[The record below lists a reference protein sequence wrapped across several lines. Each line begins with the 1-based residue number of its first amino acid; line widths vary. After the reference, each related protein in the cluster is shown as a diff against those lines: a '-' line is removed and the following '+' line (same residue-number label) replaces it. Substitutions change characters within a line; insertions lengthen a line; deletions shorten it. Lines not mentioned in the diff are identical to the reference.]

1 MTLVFIT
8 LKKTYTMKRLATLIL
23 FFTISTGFA
32 QGYPQIEGASSSITE
47 TADSIT
53 DAYDQKLSMTSQQK
67 AIFKIRVEDFLKI
80 RQNIMATKTGK
91 DQLNALVNLQA
102 EETLAMNDVL
112 TRLQMRVYKKVKREI
127 QPLKVVDMPNDAS
140 KSKKKKKE

>member
-1 MTLVFIT
+1 
-8 LKKTYTMKRLATLIL
+8 MKRLVTLVL

-32 QGYPQIEGASSSITE
+32 QGYPQTEGASSSITE
-47 TADSIT
+47 TADRIT

-80 RQNIMATKTGK
+80 RQKIMASKTGK

-112 TRLQMRVYKKVKREI
+112 TRLQMSVYKKVKREI
-127 QPLKVVDMPNDAS
+127 QPLKVVDMPNNAS